1 MVGMRGTVHLPHPG
15 SALGPCMAT
24 HTIPTPSP
32 PPKLSRR
39 LYYDPSNPT
48 LQFNYDGLL
57 KLIKRIDKE
66 MGEWPASTLGP
77 FAQR

>member
-1 MVGMRGTVHLPHPG
+1 M
-15 SALGPCMAT
+15 
-24 HTIPTPSP
+24 
-32 PPKLSRR
+32 SRR

-66 MGEWPASTLGP
+66 MGELPASTLGP
-77 FAQR
+77 SKVER